1 MKRFLIL
8 SLVVVFLVAILA
20 VPALAAESYLFDSDC
35 DGELAFNNFPP
46 DGEYVAHIVYFDVFS
61 RVVCDFYTEP
71 FLLMYFDDHPYDEEA
86 YLYEVVSVSS
96 VPYYVT
102 VDYQEDWEA
111 YRFTLYD
118 SNDQWLHLDSLE
130 FIPFDSGDPSVSVFT
145 TDSVFAVFAG
155 IGAWL
160 VSELG
165 NVTSLFYQADSGL
178 TLLGVLAVC
187 GLGLAVVFLLISW
200 VRNLLQFRS

>member
-1 MKRFLIL
+1 MKRFMIL

-20 VPALAAESYLFDSDC
+20 VPALAAESYLFDEHAE
-35 DGELAFNNFPP
+35 GELLFYDFPP
-46 DGEYVAHIVYFDVFS
+46 DGEYVAHIVYRDLS
-61 RVVCDFYTEP
+61 SVVHDFYTEP
-71 FLLMYFDDHPYDEEA
+71 FLLMYFDDYAYDVEPYSYD
-86 YLYEVVSVSS
+86 VFSVSS
-96 VPYYVT
+96 APYYLGVGF
-102 VDYQEDWEA
+102 DGDFNS
-111 YRFTLYD
+111 YRFALCD
-118 SNDQWLHLDSLE
+118 SNYNWVYLQSLE
-130 FIPFDSGDPSVSVFT
+130 FIPVDSGDSSASVFT

-200 VRNLLQFRS
+200 IRNLLQFRS